1 MKKISLVLALVLM
14 MSFVLCACGASNELV
29 GEWKGEE
36 GEIYTFEDDGTGAVS
51 FFGIEVAFTY
61 EAADGKLTLTLDD
74 ETFGTEEPQTSEYTI
89 DGDKLTIDGLEYT
102 RQ

>member
-36 GEIYTFEDDGTGAVS
+36 GEIVVFEDDGTGNIS
-51 FFGIEVAFTY
+51 FFGIEVNFTY
-61 EAADGKLTLTLDD
+61 EVADGEITMTPED
-74 ETFGTEEPQTSEYTI
+74 EEIGETETSEYSI
-89 DGDKLTIDGLEYT
+89 DGDKLIIDGSEYT